1 MLIYT
6 NQYTMLMQFQVKEA
20 ESLTECINGHGDSMG
35 GAIIGKTEYLDQ
47 IRAQS
52 QVNPGGTISRFHA

>member
-1 MLIYT
+1 
-6 NQYTMLMQFQVKEA
+6 MLMQFQVEEA

-35 GAIIGKTEYLDQ
+35 GAIIGKAEYLDQ

>member
-1 MLIYT
+1 ME
-6 NQYTMLMQFQVKEA
+6 EA

-35 GAIIGKTEYLDQ
+35 SAIIGKTEYLDQ

-52 QVNPGGTISRFHA
+52 QVNPGGTISHFHA